1 MHAAQGLCAE
11 LYPQLLSFSLGS
23 NALEEAKCPVE
34 EPQEESLPVGRTE
47 PACGRI
53 DPSEDEL
60 RSSIRARLGPR
71 PLPALGPKVCG
82 SRVCYKAPS
91 AGRSSRRPNCV
102 LIASWGAALWRPVT
116 CS

>member
-34 EPQEESLPVGRTE
+34 EPQEESLPVGELSLPVGGLTHQRMSSGLALE
-47 PACGRI
+47 QGLDHA
-53 DPSEDEL
+53 PSLHLAL
-60 RSSIRARLGPR
+60 RSVVP
-71 PLPALGPKVCG
+71 G
-82 SRVCYKAPS
+82 SAAKLPS
-91 AGRSSRRPNCV
+91 AGRSSRRPSHV
-102 LIASWGAALWRPVT
+102 PIVPWGAALWRPVT